1 MATKRITREKTINKK
16 KIRVNVVHRY
26 RSDKLSRLG
35 YFESLRKEK
44 EQIIKKIFDNKLFS
58 WREYSDNSRTIY
70 CTNILFV
77 GQTGTGKSSTFNHLL
92 NDDYMAT
99 SDYESCTK
107 TVNSSEVYIGRDC
120 YISFCDMPG
129 IGENQEADR
138 HYLEL
143 YSRMTE
149 KSDVIVYLLSADK
162 RDYAIDLKEFRSLKR
177 RYSKKIFIG
186 LNGIDKIEPLT
197 RVSEWTG
204 PTDAQQINIERKVE
218 DIRKL
223 FRVKK
228 EDIVPFSALCD
239 YKIEDIASKITNVL
253 LNSMKSDIVKKIDD
267 TIIKVSRR
275 SIGTLAKGW
284 KNIFKRLI

>member
-1 MATKRITREKTINKK
+1 MTTKRIVREKTINKK

-26 RSDKLSRLG
+26 RSDKLSRLE
-35 YFESLRKEK
+35 YFESLRNQK
-44 EQIIKKIFDNKLFS
+44 EQITKKISNNKLFS
-58 WREYSDNSRTIY
+58 WREYSGLPRTIY

-77 GQTGTGKSSTFNHLL
+77 GQTGTGKSSTLNHLL

-107 TVNSSEVYIGRDC
+107 TVNSSEVYIGKEC

-129 IGENQEADR
+129 IGENQEADK

-186 LNGIDKIEPLT
+186 LNGIDKIEPIS
-197 RVSEWTG
+197 RVAEWTG
-204 PTDAQQINIERKVE
+204 PTEAQQINIERKVE

-228 EDIVPFSALCD
+228 DDIIPFSAICD
-239 YKIEDIASKITNVL
+239 YKLEDIARKITDTL
-253 LNSMKSDIVKKIDD
+253 LINMQSGIVKKIH
-267 TIIKVSRR
+267 
-275 SIGTLAKGW
+275 
-284 KNIFKRLI
+284 F

>member
-1 MATKRITREKTINKK
+1 MMTEKRIVREKTINKK

-35 YFESLRKEK
+35 YFESLRNEK
-44 EQIIKKIFDNKLFS
+44 ELIIKRICDNKLFS

-70 CTNILFV
+70 CTNILFI

-92 NDDYMAT
+92 KDDYMAT
-99 SDYESCTK
+99 SDYEACTK
-107 TVNSSEVYIGRDC
+107 KVNCSEVYIGKGC

-129 IGENQEADR
+129 IGENREADR

-149 KSDVIVYLLSADK
+149 KSDVILYLLSADK
-162 RDYAIDLKEFRSLKR
+162 RDFAIDLKEFSSLKR

-186 LNGIDKIEPLT
+186 LNGIDKIEPLS
-197 RVSEWTG
+197 RVAEWTG
-204 PTDAQQINIERKVE
+204 PTEAQQINVDRKVE

-223 FRVKK
+223 FGVNKD
-228 EDIVPFSALCD
+228 DIIPFSAICD
-239 YKIEDIASKITNVL
+239 YKLEDVAIKITDTLLVNMKTNV
-253 LNSMKSDIVKKIDD
+253 VKKIDD
-267 TIIKVSRR
+267 TLQKALKR
-275 SIGTLAKGW
+275 SIDV
-284 KNIFKRLI
+284 FRLMK